1 MATSRILVPVD
12 YSECSKEALRAAAA
26 LAMRLGATL
35 DVVHVWDRPQY
46 VSEELTIRQG
56 NQRRSIADMIR
67 ENAEQD
73 METFVTTAEVPPGV
87 AMTRRLKSGQPVATV
102 LGELEEGKHDLVVLG
117 THGRTGLS
125 HVMLGSFAEK
135 LVRLSPVPAL
145 TVPQT
150 TDESAAPA
158 RAVGRI
164 LVATDFSEPSR
175 AALDYAANLAKKLE
189 ASVDL
194 LHVWEA
200 PTFVVP
206 GTGMTSIYVGSG
218 AGEQTIEEVM
228 RQSANHAMDEFV
240 AKAKARGVAV
250 RSMKTEQGRPAHAIV
265 EAAKSG
271 EYDLIVIGTHGR
283 TGLPRVLLGSVAE
296 NVVRHAR
303 CPVLTVRTHTSE

>member
-1 MATSRILVPVD
+1 MATPKILVPVD
-12 YSECSKEALRAAAA
+12 YSDCSREALRAAAT
-26 LAMRLGATL
+26 LARQLGATL

-67 ENAEQD
+67 ENAEKD
-73 METFVTTAEVPPGV
+73 METFVAAAEVPAGI
-87 AMTRRLKSGQPVATV
+87 AITRRLMSGQPVATILGV
-102 LGELEEGKHDLVVLG
+102 LGQGNHELVVLG

-145 TVPQT
+145 TVPQM
-150 TDESAAPA
+150 A
-158 RAVGRI
+158 RARPSAGAIGRI

-175 AALDYAANLAKKLE
+175 AALDHAANLAKNLE
-189 ASVDL
+189 ASLDL

-200 PTFVVP
+200 PTFVLP
-206 GTGMTSIYVGSG
+206 GAGMTSVHVSTGS
-218 AGEQTIEEVM
+218 GEQTIEEVM
-228 RQSANHAMDEFV
+228 RRSATEAMDAFV
-240 AKAKARGVAV
+240 AEARARGVAV
-250 RSMKTEQGRPAHAIV
+250 RSQKTEQGHPAHTIV

-296 NVVRHAR
+296 NVVRHAH
-303 CPVLTVRTHTSE
+303 CPVLSVRTQTRE